1 MKLQERSYSTKIM
14 RPKPL
19 IHQEDDGSL
28 IVIATSWG
36 QPEHAQR
43 ALDEVVKYVGA
54 AKSDVEVTSPF
65 EFLTCLSD
73 EVNYVRTGILI
84 ANDILY
90 RGENKMEYFSGVELL
105 ALFKRGSQMAWAHV
119 GSPSLFIQR
128 KNQNLQPL
136 SIGLDLSSEL
146 LGSDETSPPLPA
158 QLLGLDPTCYVQCGH
173 THVNEGDHLVL
184 LASSSVASSLWVRDA
199 GQVELGTITT
209 RMIQDAP
216 EAPFW
221 LGLVDLG
228 QD

>member
-14 RPKPL
+14 RPKPA

-43 ALDEVVKYVGA
+43 AMDEVVKYVNA

-73 EVNYVRTGILI
+73 EVNYVRTGMLI

-90 RGENKMEYFSGVELL
+90 RGENKMEYFSGVEIL
-105 ALFKRGSQMAWAHV
+105 ALFKRGQQVAWGQV
-119 GSPSLFIQR
+119 GCPSLFIQR
-128 KNQNLQPL
+128 KNQSLQPL

-146 LGSDETSPPLPA
+146 PVDSEALPPLPA

-173 THVNEGDHLVL
+173 THVQDGDQLVL
-184 LASSSVASSLWVRDA
+184 LASSSVASSLWVHS
-199 GQVELGTITT
+199 GQAAELSTITN
-209 RMIQDAP
+209 RMIQESP
-216 EAPFW
+216 ESPFW
-221 LGLVDLG
+221 LGLVQMN

>member
-43 ALDEVVKYVGA
+43 ALDEVVKYVSA

-105 ALFKRGSQMAWAHV
+105 ALFKRGPQVAWAHV

-128 KNQNLQPL
+128 KNRSLQPL
-136 SIGLDLSSEL
+136 SIGLDLSAEMHGSESTL
-146 LGSDETSPPLPA
+146 PPLPA
-158 QLLGLDPTCYVQCGH
+158 QLLGLDPTCYIQCGH
-173 THVNEGDHLVL
+173 THVNEDDQLVL
-184 LASSSVASSLWVRDA
+184 LASTSIASSLWQKDSREA
-199 GQVELGTITT
+199 ELSSITT
-209 RMIQDAP
+209 KMIQESP

-221 LGLVDLG
+221 LGLVQLEN
-228 QD
+228 